1 MVPVFA
7 DDKQKADTSKEFL
20 KDFHAW
26 MGRNASGNIQ
36 SRSLDGFARTV
47 FREAAKAIQTFLSAT
62 HGQMHEHY
70 EQKLRYYDTE
80 WLQFASACQRMEDF
94 CQWKLQRQQDSQGSH
109 IFKFLQ

>member
-1 MVPVFA
+1 MDGTQRVWEH
-7 DDKQKADTSKEFL
+7 T
-20 KDFHAW
+20 
-26 MGRNASGNIQ
+26 IQ
-36 SRSLDGFARTV
+36 ILGWLCPNV

-80 WLQFASACQRMEDF
+80 WLRFASACQRMEDF